1 VSDLSEVITDVLP
14 TQPLSVV
21 PSIEM
26 AVVAAAALAIVFYR
40 LKQPALLAYIAAG
53 LVLGLVAKPML
64 GGSLGEME
72 EISHLGLVFLL
83 FIIGVELDLK
93 GILKLGPRVAAAV
106 MLQAP
111 ITIGAVWG
119 LQLLLD
125 ALGLTLFG
133 LATRPAGFFIFAVAV
148 SLSSTAVVVKLLG
161 DRFDLG
167 SQAGRIT
174 VLTLIAQ
181 DIWAVLSLTFVTS
194 QGEGSRSGVLGVVF
208 MLGGAAAAVA
218 ALWLVAHHLLTRLM
232 RMLSRS
238 PDMVAMAA
246 LGWCFVG
253 AGAMSLAGLSAEMG
267 ALIAGLTLGSLP
279 IAAELLAKVSALRD
293 FFMALFFVALGMSLP
308 LPTLEVLGAALALIG
323 ILLLSRLV
331 LFSPLLLAAR
341 LGPAVSFASA
351 INLAQLS
358 EFSLLLLPIGVAQ
371 GALTSQDAATVS
383 YALMLSVVL
392 STYGIKYNYPL
403 AFALTRLL
411 RLKRA
416 AGDGPAPQPAAA
428 GGEHGHAS
436 AEVVMLGYFRNAE
449 SLAERLAG
457 AAPDLLARILVVDY
471 NLKNHPAIQAQ
482 GLKVVYGD
490 ISNPETL
497 RHHGIQGARVVLST
511 VTDNFLRGTSNLELL
526 KQIKGQN
533 PEARFIGTA
542 ISAGEKAAL
551 LEAGAYACISP
562 SDESAAAYLA
572 ELRRALA
579 QGADA

>member
-1 VSDLSEVITDVLP
+1 
-14 TQPLSVV
+14 
-21 PSIEM
+21 
-26 AVVAAAALAIVFYR
+26 
-40 LKQPALLAYIAAG
+40 
-53 LVLGLVAKPML
+53 
-64 GGSLGEME
+64 
-72 EISHLGLVFLL
+72 
-83 FIIGVELDLK
+83 
-93 GILKLGPRVAAAV
+93 
-106 MLQAP
+106 
-111 ITIGAVWG
+111 
-119 LQLLLD
+119 
-125 ALGLTLFG
+125 
-133 LATRPAGFFIFAVAV
+133 
-148 SLSSTAVVVKLLG
+148 VKLLG

-194 QGEGSRSGVLGVVF
+194 QGEGSRSGALGVVI
-208 MLGGAAAAVA
+208 MLGGAAAAVGL
-218 ALWLVAHHLLTRLM
+218 LWLTARHLLTRLM

-308 LPTLEVLGAALALIG
+308 LPSLEVLGAALALIG
-323 ILLLSRLV
+323 ILLLSRLA

-371 GALTSQDAATVS
+371 GALTTADAATVS

-392 STYGIKYNYPL
+392 STYGIRYNYAL

-416 AGDGPAPQPAAA
+416 PAGAAPQPAAGDA
-428 GGEHGHAS
+428 GQAHAQ

-449 SLAERLAG
+449 SLVERLVG
-457 AAPDLLARILVVDY
+457 AAPDLLERILVVDY
-471 NLKNHPAIQAQ
+471 NLKLHPAIQAL
-482 GLKVVYGD
+482 GLRVAYGD

-511 VTDNFLRGTSNLELL
+511 ITDNFLRGTSNLELL
-526 KQIKGQN
+526 QQIKSQN
-533 PEARFIGTA
+533 PGARFIGTA
-542 ISAGEKAAL
+542 ISAEEREAL
-551 LEAGAYACISP
+551 LAAGAYACVSP
-562 SDESAAAYLA
+562 SDESAPAYV
-572 ELRRALA
+572 EQLRRALDE
-579 QGADA
+579 GVGG